1 MPILIV
7 VVCALAG
14 YLVGSIPF
22 GYLIVR
28 AVKGVDLRTVGSGRT
43 GGTNAYRAAGLPAG
57 FATAFLDTVKGI
69 VCVLIIRA
77 LGLGEATGGWA
88 EALAGVGVVLGH
100 NASIFL
106 NFAGGAGGATAVGTS
121 LVYLPAA
128 GLAALGVGVFFLVI
142 VGYPFMASILAALAA
157 AVGLTLAAVS
167 GAVPASYP
175 AFGWGIVAII
185 WATFIS
191 GPLRPPSACA
201 SAAAFE
207 AFLPSRPS
215 RRAPAMRAATPPTLA
230 PTRA

>member
-28 AVKGVDLRTVGSGRT
+28 AVKGIDLRTVGSGRT

-57 FATAFLDTVKGI
+57 IATAVLDTVKGI
-69 VCVLIIRA
+69 ACVLIIRA
-77 LGLGEATGGWA
+77 LGLGEATAGWA

-106 NFAGGAGGATAVGTS
+106 RFAGGAGGATAVGTS

-128 GLAALGVGVFFLVI
+128 GLAALVVGVFFLVV
-142 VGYPFMASILAALAA
+142 VGYPFMASILAALTAA
-157 AVGLTLAAVS
+157 IGLTLAATAGS
-167 GAVPASYP
+167 VPASYA

-185 WATFIS
+185 IYA
-191 GPLRPPSACA
+191 LRPNIARFA
-201 SAAAFE
+201 RGGE
-207 AFLPSRPS
+207 KRVGLLVRK
-215 RRAPAMRAATPPTLA
+215 RGGVGNVDDVGNVDNVNR
-230 PTRA
+230 